1 MAVKARVIRIGNS
14 RGIRIPKL
22 LLEECHFGDTVELAV
37 EDGHLVVHPSAHP
50 REGWE
55 VSFRRMAAA
64 GDDKLLDE
72 PVATTWDKASW
83 RW

>member
-22 LLEECHFGDTVELAV
+22 LLEECHLGETVELEV
-37 EDGHLVVHPSAHP
+37 EDGHLVVHSTKRP

-55 VSFRRMAAA
+55 ESFRRMAEA
-64 GDDKLLDE
+64 GDDKPLNA
-72 PVATTWDKASW
+72 PVATRWDKDAW